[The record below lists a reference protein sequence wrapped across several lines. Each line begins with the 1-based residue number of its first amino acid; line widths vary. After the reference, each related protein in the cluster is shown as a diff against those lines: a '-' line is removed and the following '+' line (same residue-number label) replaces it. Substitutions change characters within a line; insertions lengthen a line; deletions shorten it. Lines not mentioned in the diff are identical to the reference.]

1 MIPLKNN
8 MHILKE
14 NRRNSGSDRFI
25 PKRVNFDK
33 SRFHI
38 AQEN

>member
-1 MIPLKNN
+1 MQL
-8 MHILKE
+8 LKE

-25 PKRVNFDK
+25 PKRTNFEK

-38 AQEN
+38 GQENQTLLNYN